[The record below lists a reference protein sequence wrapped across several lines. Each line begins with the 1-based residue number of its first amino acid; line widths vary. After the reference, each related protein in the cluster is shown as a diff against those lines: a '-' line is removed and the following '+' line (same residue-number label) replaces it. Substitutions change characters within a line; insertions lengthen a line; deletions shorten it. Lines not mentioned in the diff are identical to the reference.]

1 MQINGIHIKIKNFEL
16 NFFEGKNKLPTSFI
30 KIVLNSKQ
38 TKNPTINNDRTKI
51 KLLL

>member
-1 MQINGIHIKIKNFEL
+1 MRIKNFEL
-16 NFFEGKNKLPTSFI
+16 NFFEGKYKPPTSFI

-38 TKNPTINNDRTKI
+38 TKNPTINNDKAKI